1 MILILFSAIFLGL
14 AIFTKVSAITMIPLV
29 AFLVYKG
36 PNVNNNWKENFT
48 SLGLWS
54 IPVILIPLI
63 WPAYA
68 LYGGKFNLW
77 LNGIYF
83 QTHRGVQTF
92 ITALKYN
99 FDVDPLIHILG
110 ISGVFYAIIKRD
122 FLILLWVLPLL
133 SLSLLCRIRVLLPL
147 IPLLPVFC
155 IAAGLE

>member
-1 MILILFSAIFLGL
+1 
-14 AIFTKVSAITMIPLV
+14 MIPLV
-29 AFLVYKG
+29 AFLIYKG
-36 PNVNNNWKENFT
+36 TNVNNNWKENLT

-83 QTHRGVQTF
+83 QTHRGVQTLF
-92 ITALKYN
+92 NAIKYN
-99 FDVDPLIHILG
+99 FNVDPLIHILG

-133 SLSLLCRIRVLLPL
+133 AFLYYVGFVSYYHL

-155 IAAGLE
+155 IAAS